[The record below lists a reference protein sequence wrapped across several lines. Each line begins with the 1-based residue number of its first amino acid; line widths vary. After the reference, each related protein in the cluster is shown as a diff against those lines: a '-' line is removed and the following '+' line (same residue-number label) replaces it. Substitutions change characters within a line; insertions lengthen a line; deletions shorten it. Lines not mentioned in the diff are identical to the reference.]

1 MATVVA
7 THSGPFHADDVLS
20 WALLRTFLDPNAT
33 LVRSRDKNELDKA
46 DVVFDVGGLFDPAKQ
61 RFDHHQNEYTGAL
74 SSAGMVL
81 NWLEQDNHVS
91 AELATILRDR
101 LVDYV
106 DAVDNGRQT
115 PDASVPCFSQLIGQ
129 LTAGCE
135 SMEDFDDGFRRAG
148 MFAQAIVTSF
158 ATDLADRQASEAAV
172 RAAMDHAQRIGSN
185 LLVLDRYHRWKET
198 YFSHGGIEHPTEFLV
213 HPGVDGRWRS
223 IAIPPVPNSFA
234 QKRSFPEAW
243 AGLRD
248 DDLARVTAVKGARF
262 CHKNRF
268 IAVFDTREGTLDA
281 MARFGLIVGP
291 KPD

>member
-1 MATVVA
+1 MPTVVA

-20 WALLRTFLDPNAT
+20 WALLRTFLDPEAT
-33 LVRSRDKNELDKA
+33 LVRSRDKNTLAQA
-46 DVVFDVGGLFDPAKQ
+46 DIVFDVGGDFDPQRQ
-61 RFDHHQNEYTGAL
+61 RFDHHQNEYTGSL

-101 LVDYV
+101 LVNYV
-106 DAVDNGRQT
+106 DAVDNGIRT
-115 PDASVPCFSQLIGQ
+115 PDSGVPCFSQIIGQ

-135 SMEDFDDGFRRAG
+135 SMEDFDDAFQRAG
-148 MFAQAIVTSF
+148 TFAQTIVTSF
-158 ATDLADRQASEAAV
+158 ATDLADRKAGEAAI
-172 RAAMDHAQRIGSN
+172 RAAMDHARSIGSN
-185 LLVLDRYHRWKET
+185 LIVLDRYYRWKET
-198 YFSHGGIEHPTEFLV
+198 YFGHGGVDHPTEFIV
-213 HPGVDGRWRS
+213 HPGVDGRWRA

-248 DDLARVTAVKGARF
+248 EELTDVTGVEGARF

-268 IAVFDTREGTLDA
+268 IAVFDTQEGTLEA
-281 MARFGLIVGP
+281 MDRFGLIVGP
-291 KPD
+291 RPD